1 MKISVRYAGLILL
14 VLLSL
19 VFISCGGG
27 GVAQQ
32 DYDNLKAQFDQLSAT
47 SHSQLTALQ
56 SDYDE
61 AKAQLTE
68 AQQNYNDAKTK
79 LDSAQSELS
88 TTKASLSSA
97 SDELDK
103 AQTEASQ
110 LQTRLDKVLATVL
123 TQYYTVS
130 YPPYHYAWS
139 LSVKLGDYF
148 DYKDKGRVN
157 ALGVY
162 VTVDDPALISLA
174 GMIRNS
180 SQSDNLKQ
188 SDVVNL
194 ISKFVQSLPH
204 TDTDVRTA
212 DDSYPRY
219 PLETLVDQGG
229 DSEDTS
235 ILAATLLSLL
245 DYDVVLLS
253 FESENHVAVGVNLST
268 SGGKYWE
275 YQGKRYYYLGT
286 TGDYRKLGETPTQFL
301 YLTPTIYPV
310 D

>member
-1 MKISVRYAGLILL
+1 
-14 VLLSL
+14 
-19 VFISCGGG
+19 
-27 GVAQQ
+27 VAQE

-47 SHSQLTALQ
+47 SHTQLTALQ
-56 SDYDE
+56 ADYDE
-61 AKAQLTE
+61 AKTQLSA
-68 AQQNYNDAKTK
+68 AQQNFNDTKDK
-79 LDSAQSELS
+79 LDSAQSKLATAE
-88 TTKASLSSA
+88 ASLSDV
-97 SDELDK
+97 SDELEQTQGAV
-103 AQTEASQ
+103 AQLTD
-110 LQTRLDKVLATVL
+110 RLDAVLDTVL
-123 TQYYTVS
+123 TEYYEVS

-139 LSVKLGDYF
+139 LPVTLGDYF
-148 DYKDKGRVN
+148 NYKDKSRVS

-162 VTVDDPALISLA
+162 ITVDDPALKSLS

-194 ISKFVQSLPH
+194 IARFTQSLPH
-204 TDTDVRTA
+204 TDLDVRTA
-212 DDSYPRY
+212 HDGYPRY

-235 ILAATLLSLL
+235 ILAATLLTLL
-245 DYDVVLLS
+245 DYDVVLFS
-253 FESENHVAVGVNLST
+253 FESEKHVAVGVNLST

-275 YQGKRYYYLGT
+275 FQGNRYYYLGT

-301 YLTPTIYPV
+301 YLTPTIYPI